1 MVGKRQ
7 LYTLLQMI
15 ALAVLLIANGFI
27 LNFILN
33 IDKSHNKDKCNID
46 ASGCELTNTKSIFG
60 FNPDEFHVN
69 LTKVSSGQSLSGVFS
84 QYNIPKLISDKV
96 IKSLGEYINL
106 NNVKSGN
113 TIGFV
118 GSNLCMHPDFF
129 IYEINPSKYIIS
141 QLRGDLCVNVHERSK
156 EYKREHA
163 AGIIESSLW
172 NALESQ
178 EISLD
183 LIDQMEDAL
192 SSSVDFH
199 HVQKGNEFKLI
210 FDRLYIDGKPTQSS
224 ELIAAY
230 FETDGRDNYS
240 FSYNVNDKKGYYD
253 MKGSPMKSKFL
264 KAPVRF
270 SRISSGFNLNRF
282 HPVLK
287 YHRPHLGTD
296 YAAPYGTPI
305 MAVGAG
311 VVEAASY
318 TGGNG
323 NFVKIRHDKTYETQY
338 LHMSKFASGIRRG
351 ASVSQG
357 QTIGYVGSTGLAS
370 GPHVCFRFWK
380 NGVQV
385 NHRKLI
391 FPTPDPLPP
400 TQLPEYFKHRDEL
413 VKLFESIQFTT
424 ALNNNRNS

>member
-1 MVGKRQ
+1 MVGKKQ
-7 LYTLLQMI
+7 LYTLLQI
-15 ALAVLLIANGFI
+15 FALAVLLITNGFI
-27 LNFILN
+27 LDFILN
-33 IDKSHNKDKCNID
+33 IENGESKDKCNID
-46 ASGCELTNTKSIFG
+46 LSSCQKSNSQLIFG
-60 FNPDEFHVN
+60 FDSDVFHLN
-69 LTKVSSGQSLSGVFS
+69 QTKISAGQSLSGVFA
-84 QYNIPKLISDKV
+84 QHNIPKLISDKV
-96 IKSLGEYINL
+96 IRSMGDYINL

-113 TIGFV
+113 TIAFV
-118 GSNLCMHPDFF
+118 GSNLCIHPDYF
-129 IYEINPSKYIIS
+129 IYEINPARYLIS
-141 QLRGDLCVNVHERSK
+141 ELRGDLCVSLHERNK

-178 EISLD
+178 DISLD

-210 FDRLYIDGKPTQSS
+210 FNRLYIDGKPTQNS
-224 ELIAAY
+224 ELVAAY
-230 FETDGRDNYS
+230 FETDSRENYS
-240 FSYNVNDKKGYYD
+240 FSYLVNDKKGYYD

-264 KAPVRF
+264 KAPLRF
-270 SRISSGFNLNRF
+270 SRISSGFNLKRF

-305 MAVGAG
+305 MSVGAG
-311 VVEAASY
+311 VVVSASY
-318 TGGNG
+318 TSGNG
-323 NFVKIRHDKTYETQY
+323 NFVKIRHDKSYETQY
-338 LHMSKFASGIRRG
+338 LHMSKFANGIRRG

-385 NHRKLI
+385 NHRRLI
-391 FPTPDPLPP
+391 FPTPDPLPSN
-400 TQLPEYFKHRDEL
+400 QIQDFFKHRDEL
-413 VKLFESIQFTT
+413 VKIFESIQFTT
-424 ALNNNRNS
+424 ALNSNLNS

>member
-1 MVGKRQ
+1 MVGKKQ
-7 LYTLLQMI
+7 LYTLLQI
-15 ALAVLLIANGFI
+15 FALAVLLITNGFI
-27 LNFILN
+27 LDFILN
-33 IDKSHNKDKCNID
+33 IENGESKDKCNID
-46 ASGCELTNTKSIFG
+46 LSSCQKSNSQLIFG
-60 FNPDEFHVN
+60 FDSDVFHLN
-69 LTKVSSGQSLSGVFS
+69 QIKISAGQSLSGVFA
-84 QYNIPKLISDKV
+84 QHNIPKLISDKV
-96 IKSLGEYINL
+96 IRSMGDYINL

-113 TIGFV
+113 TIAFV
-118 GSNLCMHPDFF
+118 GSNLCIHPDYF
-129 IYEINPSKYIIS
+129 IYEINPARYLIS
-141 QLRGDLCVNVHERSK
+141 ELRGDLCVSLHERNK

-178 EISLD
+178 DISLD

-210 FDRLYIDGKPTQSS
+210 FNRLYIDGKPTQNS
-224 ELIAAY
+224 ELVAAY
-230 FETDGRDNYS
+230 FETDSRENYS
-240 FSYNVNDKKGYYD
+240 FSYLVNDKKGYYD

-264 KAPVRF
+264 KAPLRF
-270 SRISSGFNLNRF
+270 SRISSGFNLKRF

-305 MAVGAG
+305 MSVGAG
-311 VVEAASY
+311 VVVSASY
-318 TGGNG
+318 TSGNG
-323 NFVKIRHDKTYETQY
+323 NFVKIRHDKSYETQY
-338 LHMSKFASGIRRG
+338 LHMSKFANGIRRG

-385 NHRKLI
+385 NHRRLI
-391 FPTPDPLPP
+391 FPTPDPLPSN
-400 TQLPEYFKHRDEL
+400 QIQDFFKHRDEL
-413 VKLFESIQFTT
+413 VKIFESIQFTT
-424 ALNNNRNS
+424 ALNSNLNS